1 MIQPDLCITFPV
13 PRTVDAKLLVLVDE
27 VRQQF
32 RDSDLVA
39 ETLRCKLA
47 ETQLVNRRLADELAR
62 RGATEA
68 EITNIITEACR

>member
-1 MIQPDLCITFPV
+1 MYTAHLA
-13 PRTVDAKLLVLVDE
+13 PRSVDAKLLALVDE

-32 RDSDLVA
+32 RSHDLEA

-47 ETQLVNRRLADELAR
+47 ETQLVSRRLADELAR

-68 EITNIITEACR
+68 DITRIVQEATR

>member
-1 MIQPDLCITFPV
+1 MIQPDPCATFPV

-32 RDSDLVA
+32 RDRDLAA

-47 ETQLVNRRLADELAR
+47 EAQLVNRRLADELAR
-62 RGATEA
+62 RGATETD
-68 EITNIITEACR
+68 ITRIITEACR